1 MHVQPLSATTRTSS
15 SPASTATPAGRAGP
29 REAQSLAQMLSASRG
44 VMSTHQRPRSGTSMQ
59 RRRRAVRTVREKLAQ
74 VRSHGR
80 HGKRSIVRNE
90 DRPSDAGW
98 PPGLRAAWGAC
109 SGRPWKSACSTLH
122 WGHDFEVA
130 RRVAVA
136 QRLHVQCTCCRL
148 APRGLIGVPVSGGMF
163 NGAEP
168 IVEDPV
174 SRGTA
179 WS

>member
-1 MHVQPLSATTRTSS
+1 MSATTRTSLS
-15 SPASTATPAGRAGP
+15 SSAQGEASAPRADGSAAP
-29 REAQSLAQMLSASRG
+29 RNAHSLAQTLRASRG

-148 APRGLIGVPVSGGMF
+148 APRGLIGVPVSGAG
-163 NGAEP
+163 EC
-168 IVEDPV
+168 
-174 SRGTA
+174 STA
-179 WS
+179 RNP